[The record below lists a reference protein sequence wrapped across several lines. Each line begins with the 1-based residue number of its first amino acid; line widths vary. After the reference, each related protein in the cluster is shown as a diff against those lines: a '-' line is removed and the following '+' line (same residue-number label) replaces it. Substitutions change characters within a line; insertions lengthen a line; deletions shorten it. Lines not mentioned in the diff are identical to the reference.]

1 MTDTT
6 VAKPPLP
13 SDNPPTKNS
22 LSPDAKMFLAIAVFL
37 LIWALSV
44 VTWGIPG
51 LYMPAVAMVPVIF
64 AILMLITRG

>member
-6 VAKPPLP
+6 VAKPLLP
-13 SDNPPTKNS
+13 TAKRS

-37 LIWALSV
+37 LLWALSV